1 MLLLLLLLPLS
12 LNAHEFSLKRK
23 RTECEYEAASYKK
36 ARFSVNAYGEISL
49 EYDQLPESA
58 LLGNKEKAS
67 QVRAIYKSEVSIEC
81 QDLIDG
87 LDKAFTRFVTKKKYL
102 KPGHRLEASVY
113 YFFKKYKHEIAA
125 QPTLKD
131 HVYWNFV
138 NHLIPVND
146 FTDDS
151 KPIIRKALLKIV
163 SPCDIANKRDN
174 NARTALSLF
183 IESKNIFL
191 KDLFLKIQEQKEAQL
206 DTMIKE
212 NRTEEV

>member
-12 LNAHEFSLKRK
+12 LNANEFSLKRK

-36 ARFSVNAYGEISL
+36 ARFCVNAHGEISL
-49 EYDQLPESA
+49 EYDQLPEGA
-58 LLGNKEKAS
+58 LLGNKENAS
-67 QVRAIYKSEVSIEC
+67 EVRAIYNSDVSIEC
-81 QDLIDG
+81 QDLIGG
-87 LDKAFTRFVTKKKYL
+87 LDKAFTRFVSNKKYL

-113 YFFKKYKHEIAA
+113 YFFKKYNHEIAA
-125 QPTLKD
+125 QPTIKD
-131 HVYWNFV
+131 QVYWNFV
-138 NHLIPVND
+138 NHLIAVD
-146 FTDDS
+146 KFTDES

-163 SPCDIANKRDN
+163 SPCDIATKRDN
-174 NARTALSLF
+174 NGKTAISLF
-183 IESKNIFL
+183 TESKNIFL